1 MASAGQHAS
10 SLDEISQF
18 YVLPE
23 AQDQLDF
30 IVFDV
35 PESALPQHPEF
46 PLSGKSSLLQ
56 TLFSVRTSGEPNY
69 LCAQVPV
76 PTHWDLE
83 LLDSLLEDYEDKLV
97 SFLGMDGL

>member
-10 SLDEISQF
+10 SLDEISQY

-35 PESALPQHPEF
+35 PESVLPQDPEF
-46 PLSGKSSLLQ
+46 PLSGESSLLQ
-56 TLFSVRTSGEPNY
+56 TIFSVWASRKPNY
-69 LCAQVPV
+69 LCARVPV
-76 PTHWDLE
+76 STIGTLTW
-83 LLDSLLEDYEDKLV
+83 
-97 SFLGMDGL
+97 